1 MLPVKK
7 IYVDSK
13 YKTNESLS
21 DSDFKFQLS
30 QTIFLPENTKFYI
43 SDVCIPHTWNTINDF
58 NSKLYLRI
66 VYVGGSLVGQRYDC
80 ILDLDQKSYIGTT
93 FATMLK
99 SKIQEKLT
107 TEYLGNI
114 ACTFNSTTNKLS
126 LTLHADILWQ
136 FLTDRELLD
145 PENLT
150 AGNFNWTGASYDKND
165 LKSANAIISN
175 TQSTSTVN
183 DSNVHVFN
191 KHLNLQPIRNIY
203 IHSTNL
209 GQYQSLGVRGEQS
222 IIKKVAV
229 SSNQG
234 EMIFSDY
241 SPGSTEMFDCGRQ
254 TLRLLDFK
262 LTNVDGIEV
271 PLYNNHCSFS
281 IVFNN

>member
-7 IYVDSK
+7 IYVDSR
-13 YKTNESLS
+13 YKTIDSVS
-21 DSDFKFQLS
+21 DSNFKFQLP
-30 QTIFLPENTKFYI
+30 QTCYMPDDTKFFI

-66 VYVGGSLVGQRYDC
+66 SYTGGSLVGIRYDC

-126 LTLHADILWQ
+126 LSLHTDIYFQ
-136 FLTDRELLD
+136 FLTDKELCNPQID
-145 PENLT
+145 GYWE
-150 AGNFNWTGASYDKND
+150 WSGASYDKNN
-165 LKSANAIISN
+165 LQSANAIISN
-175 TQSTSTVN
+175 TQSNSAVN
-183 DSNVHVFN
+183 DSNLNVFN

-203 IHSTNL
+203 LHS
-209 GQYQSLGVRGEQS
+209 SLGSFQTLGSRGEQT
-222 IIKKVAV
+222 IIKKIPV

-234 EMIFSDY
+234 DMVFQDY
-241 SPGSTEMFDCGRQ
+241 NPGAVDMLDCSKQ
-254 TLRLLDFK
+254 TLRQIEFK
-262 LTNVDGIEV
+262 LTNVDGHII
-271 PLYNNHCSFS
+271 PLNDNHCSWS
-281 IVFNN
+281 IVFHN

>member
-13 YKTNESLS
+13 YKTDDSVS

-30 QTIFLPENTKFYI
+30 QTCYMPDDTKFYI
-43 SDVCIPHTWNTINDF
+43 SDVCIPHTWNTINEF

-66 VYVGGSLVGQRYDC
+66 DYTGGSLAGQNYDC

-107 TEYLGNI
+107 TEYSGTI
-114 ACTFNSTTNKLS
+114 VSTFNSTTNKLS
-126 LTLHADILWQ
+126 LSLHADIYFQ
-136 FLTDRELLD
+136 FLTDKELLD
-145 PENLT
+145 PQNLT
-150 AGNFNWTGASYDKND
+150 AGNFDWTGASYDKND

-203 IHSTNL
+203 LHS
-209 GQYQSLGVRGEQS
+209 SLGSFQTLGARGEQT
-222 IIKKVAV
+222 IIKKIPV

-234 EMIFSDY
+234 EMVFQDY
-241 SPGSTEMFDCGRQ
+241 NPGAVDMLDCSKQ
-254 TLRLLDFK
+254 TLRQIEFK
-262 LTNVDGIEV
+262 LTNVDGHII
-271 PLYNNHCSFS
+271 PLNNNHCSWS
-281 IVFNN
+281 IVFHN